1 MSEQL
6 VGRVTHY
13 FREPS
18 VAVVKVDEGQLNVG
32 DEIHVLGR
40 TTDFTEKILSM
51 EVDHQK
57 VEHAGVGEE
66 IAIQVVART
75 RRHDQVFKIV

>member
-1 MSEQL
+1 MSERL
-6 VGRVTHY
+6 VGTVTHY
-13 FREPS
+13 FKEPS
-18 VAVVKVDEGQLNVG
+18 VAVVLVEVGQLNVV

-40 TTDFTEKILSM
+40 TSDFTEKILSM
-51 EVDHQK
+51 EVDHRK